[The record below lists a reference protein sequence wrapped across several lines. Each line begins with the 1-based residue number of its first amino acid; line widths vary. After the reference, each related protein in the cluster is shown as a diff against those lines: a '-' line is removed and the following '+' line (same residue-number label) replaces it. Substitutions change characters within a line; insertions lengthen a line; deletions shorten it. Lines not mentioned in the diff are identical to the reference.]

1 MANLPQFSRNY
12 GSRGGAYENP
22 TTVVDNSNNPWA
34 KAIETMGRIT
44 AQQIAKRS
52 KNNSLAVQQT
62 QKYLDQN
69 AKFVLD
75 NYDEFSDN
83 MEKVGVNNPSLNQV
97 GLFAID
103 KKANA
108 YMGMKSA
115 RSREEQAAFAKEYA
129 FWDGKIN
136 ELGMVVESGK
146 QADAG
151 FAADYIDGY
160 ADVNMP
166 NGVSTVNMNEGL
178 SKQYQ
183 LAMPTRL
190 GTTRNPKE
198 QWFFDEDDNWKLKTM
213 YTSDQISEAFD
224 KGEIDNN
231 YVVADPK
238 VLFAFDG
245 GKIDDLASARN
256 KFLVESGIIDE
267 KTKQYT
273 DSYVGDVTQG
283 TTKDGKYNYQFRPRN
298 QGKIEG
304 TASVFINAQSRS
316 YAKFPQQAMNLW
328 NTTLGQGANIDPA
341 IVANLEKQF
350 GVKYRQDETGGYK
363 LDMSFGDTGTAFN
376 PESVALLEAAIADFT
391 YSDLRDGN
399 DSNYTLASK
408 PTETEKED
416 FIKSQK
422 GKNYLKRVEDYI
434 DSVKGLPDLPPGLLF
449 VNAKL
454 TDEGR
459 RFKSDLQKLVSTTG
473 GKVVEFT
480 EDLGTQ
486 EVYADIQYAD
496 QTKDPIRITEAQFKD
511 PNVFKALLKQATGVD
526 LTGAGVVEAQ
536 TTNRT
541 VDIGN
546 LPTKNN

>member
-1 MANLPQFSRNY
+1 MAKLPQFSRNY
-12 GSRGGAYENP
+12 GSRGGAYERP
-22 TTVVDNSNNPWA
+22 TTVVDTPSSNPWA

-44 AQQIAKRS
+44 AEQISKRS
-52 KNNSLAVQQT
+52 KNNSVAVQQT

-75 NYDEFSDN
+75 SYDEFSDN

-115 RSREEQAAFAKEYA
+115 RSKQEQAEFAKEYA

-136 ELGMVVESGK
+136 ELGIVVNSGK
-146 QADAG
+146 EADTG
-151 FAADYIDGY
+151 FTADYIDGY
-160 ADVNMP
+160 ANVNMP

-183 LAMPTRL
+183 LAMPARI
-190 GTTRNPKE
+190 GATRNPKE
-198 QWFFDEDDNWKLKTM
+198 QWFFDENDNWKLKTM
-213 YTSDQISEAFD
+213 YTSDQITNAFNE
-224 KGEIDNN
+224 GEIDNN
-231 YVVADPK
+231 YIVADPK

-267 KTKQYT
+267 KTKKYT
-273 DSYVGDVTQG
+273 DDYVLGVKQG
-283 TTKDGKYNYQFRPRN
+283 TTEDGKYNYQFRPRN

-304 TASVFINAQSRS
+304 TTSVFVNSQARS
-316 YAKFPQQAMNLW
+316 YAKYPHQAMNLW

-341 IVANLEKQF
+341 IVKNLEKQF

-363 LDMSFGDTGTAFN
+363 LDMSMGDTGTAFN

-399 DSNYTLASK
+399 DSNYTLAPK
-408 PTETEKED
+408 ATESEKED
-416 FIKSQK
+416 AVQTQK
-422 GKNYLKRVEDYI
+422 AKNYFKRVEDYL
-434 DSVKGLPDLPPGLLF
+434 DSTEGLPVPPPGLLF
-449 VNAKL
+449 VNAQL

-486 EVYADIQYAD
+486 EVYADIQYGD
-496 QTKDPIRITEAQFKD
+496 QTKNPIRVTEAQFKD
-511 PNVFKALLKQATGVD
+511 PNVFKALLKEAVGLDATGS
-526 LTGAGVVEAQ
+526 GVVQANYYNQ
-536 TTNRT
+536 FKDN
-541 VDIGN
+541 
-546 LPTKNN
+546 K

>member
-1 MANLPQFSRNY
+1 MAKLPQFSRNY
-12 GSRGGAYENP
+12 GSRGGAYANP
-22 TTVVDNSNNPWA
+22 TTVVDTSTNPWA
-34 KAIETMGRIT
+34 KAIETMGSIT
-44 AQQIAKRS
+44 AKQIASRS

-83 MEKVGVNNPSLNQV
+83 MENVGVNNPSLNQV

-103 KKANA
+103 RKANA

-115 RSREEQAAFAKEYA
+115 RSREEQATFAKEYA

-213 YTSDQISEAFD
+213 YTSDQISEAFE

-238 VLFAFDG
+238 VLFTFDG

-256 KFLVESGIIDE
+256 KFLVESGIIDD

-273 DSYVGDVTQG
+273 DGYVGDVTQG

-304 TASVFINAQSRS
+304 TTSVFINAQSRS

-341 IVANLEKQF
+341 IVANLEKEF
-350 GVKYRQDETGGYK
+350 GVKYRQDENGGYK

-399 DSNYTLASK
+399 DSNYTLAKTGDGDGGPVDVS
-408 PTETEKED
+408 
-416 FIKSQK
+416 
-422 GKNYLKRVEDYI
+422 YI
-434 DSVKGLPDLPPGLLF
+434 DEIKIDSRAVGPEEEGKPLYNLSDMEVQLAPYGFRVSGSEVIVGGRQGRTLTKSTPGGDRSVNVFENL
-449 VNAKL
+449 
-454 TDEGR
+454 
-459 RFKSDLQKLVSTTG
+459 
-473 GKVVEFT
+473 T
-480 EDLGTQ
+480 EDKLRDLLKFIDTGDNSYLQ
-486 EVYADIQYAD
+486 DIQAEPAD
-496 QTKDPIRITEAQFKD
+496 YKGID
-511 PNVFKALLKQATGVD
+511 LLTMPGQ
-526 LTGAGVVEAQ
+526 
-536 TTNRT
+536 
-541 VDIGN
+541 
-546 LPTKNN
+546 

>member
-1 MANLPQFSRNY
+1 MAKLPQFSRNY
-12 GSRGGAYENP
+12 GSRGGAYERP
-22 TTVVDNSNNPWA
+22 TTVVDTPSNNPWA

-75 NYDEFSDN
+75 SYDEFSDN

-115 RSREEQAAFAKEYA
+115 RSKQEQAAFAKEYA

-136 ELGMVVESGK
+136 ELGIVVNSGK
-146 QADAG
+146 EADTG
-151 FAADYIDGY
+151 FTADYIDGY
-160 ADVNMP
+160 ANVNMP

-183 LAMPTRL
+183 LAMPARV
-190 GTTRNPKE
+190 GATRNPKE
-198 QWFFDEDDNWKLKTM
+198 QWFFDENDNWKLKTM
-213 YTSDQISEAFD
+213 YTSDQITDAFNE
-224 KGEIDNN
+224 GEIDNN
-231 YVVADPK
+231 YIVADPK

-256 KFLVESGIIDE
+256 KFLVESGIVDE
-267 KTKQYT
+267 KTKKYT
-273 DSYVGDVTQG
+273 DDYVGAVEQG
-283 TTKDGKYNYQFRPRN
+283 TTEDGKYNYQFRPRN
-298 QGKIEG
+298 IDKIKG
-304 TASVFINAQSRS
+304 TTSVFINSQARS
-316 YAKFPQQAMNLW
+316 YAKYPHQAMSLW

-341 IVANLEKQF
+341 IVKNLEKQF
-350 GVKYRQDETGGYK
+350 GVKYRQDDTGGYK
-363 LDMSFGDTGTAFN
+363 LDMSMGDTGTAFN

-408 PTETEKED
+408 DVDGDKPVDT
-416 FIKSQK
+416 S
-422 GKNYLKRVEDYI
+422 YI
-434 DSVKGLPDLPPGLLF
+434 DEIKIDSRAVGPKEEGKPLYNLSDMEVQLAPYGFRVSGQEIIVGGRSGRTLTKSTPGGDRSVTVF
-449 VNAKL
+449 ENL
-454 TDEGR
+454 TDKKLR
-459 RFKSDLQKLVSTTG
+459 DLLKFIDTG
-473 GKVVEFT
+473 DNT
-480 EDLGTQ
+480 YLQ
-486 EVYADIQYAD
+486 DIQAEPQDYKGID
-496 QTKDPIRITEAQFKD
+496 
-511 PNVFKALLKQATGVD
+511 LL
-526 LTGAGVVEAQ
+526 
-536 TTNRT
+536 T
-541 VDIGN
+541 VPGQ
-546 LPTKNN
+546 